1 MQHPAKEYF
10 FMPILRDWAPRTR
23 RLALPILTLL
33 ASACSQVLDT
43 TQDYA
48 DNAILEVTGTSP
60 VPLQVVTS
68 TNWIYI
74 INPENGEQTV
84 STTSADTVTVQLPIN
99 RVVPLTNSLRIY
111 FKVTNADINQTASI
125 RMRVLLDNKVM
136 FDQAANMRDA
146 GLGFS
151 FAYGQAVRP

>member
-1 MQHPAKEYF
+1 
-10 FMPILRDWAPRTR
+10 MPILRDWLKHTR

-33 ASACSQVLDT
+33 ATACSSVLDT

-60 VPLQVVTS
+60 VPLHVLSS
-68 TNWIYI
+68 TNWVYVT
-74 INPENGEQTV
+74 NPDNGEQIV
-84 STTSADTVTVQLPIN
+84 STTSVDTVSLQLPIN

-111 FKVTNADINQTASI
+111 FKVTNADVNQTATI

-136 FDQAANMRDA
+136 YDQAATMRDA
-146 GLGFS
+146 SLAFS
-151 FAYGQAVRP
+151 FAYGRAVLQ